1 MASRGD
7 TMTVTSSGLQI
18 SQRQLLAIMGGVM
31 LGVLLSAL
39 DQTVVGPALFKI
51 VKDLQGLEHYA
62 WVTTAYLLTSTVTVP
77 IVGKLSDLYGRKWFF
92 VSGMVVFLI
101 GSGLSGPASGTASF
115 CVGGGGI
122 SRMPPCRAQP

>member
-39 DQTVVGPALFKI
+39 DQTIVGPALFKI
-51 VKDLQGLEHYA
+51 VKDLQGLEHYS
-62 WVTTAYLLTSTVTVP
+62 WVTTGYLLTSTIVIP
-77 IVGKLSDLYGRKWFF
+77 IVGKLSDIYGRKWFF
-92 VSGMVVFLI
+92 VAGMVIFVI
-101 GSGLSGPASGTASF
+101 GSALSGQASGLDQFSAFGVS
-115 CVGGGGI
+115 
-122 SRMPPCRAQP
+122 